1 MLNPMARSTNTGGA
15 SSSSSENAGQH
26 LYQRTRETDQIL
38 PSEGYELGLRSPN
51 ETSEAQAV
59 ISVSNEG
66 LTSSNTEQE
75 QEKKDSNKISLEEE
89 LHQELWKS
97 FSNFRLFEFRINTP
111 SGFKKKILAKERNQ
125 TQTQLQHIHERFREA
140 FVKLSEL
147 STANQSAESTIN
159 LKARGKASSEEEL
172 EEESEPQPTAES
184 STYLKGKGKVPSE
197 EEWKIVEQKINSQQ
211 ELEKKLK
218 KELEELKQQL
228 IGLKNANRNV
238 LKFLTVI
245 DADLKRKVLY
255 DFSRLRLGFK
265 WVTRLLPLA
274 NIPSTVINILRRS
287 PVIGLWIGLGTNL
300 ITWWINDVFNPIVGN
315 LNQYQTND
323 LKSLKEEVFPA
334 ILLCIVDQRIRDF
347 EQGISNFKQRLSKLE
362 KRIEEMNSQIILKT
376 QRELIQTQRDLF
388 NAQQDLIQKQQ
399 EIADLEAKHKQ
410 EISKL
415 NVKIDDMGK
424 DMKKI
429 LEAINNRG

>member
-1 MLNPMARSTNTGGA
+1 M
-15 SSSSSENAGQH
+15 Q
-26 LYQRTRETDQIL
+26 
-38 PSEGYELGLRSPN
+38 
-51 ETSEAQAV
+51 
-59 ISVSNEG
+59 
-66 LTSSNTEQE
+66 
-75 QEKKDSNKISLEEE
+75 EE

-111 SGFKKKILAKERNQ
+111 SRFKKKILAKERNQ

-140 FVKLSEL
+140 FVKHSEL

-228 IGLKNANRNV
+228 IGLKNANGNV

-245 DADLKRKVLY
+245 DADLKGKVLY

-274 NIPSTVINILRRS
+274 NIPSTVINILLRS

-300 ITWWINDVFNPIVGN
+300 ITWWINDVFNPIIDN

-323 LKSLKEEVFPA
+323 LKSLKEEVFPT

-347 EQGISNFKQRLSKLE
+347 EQEISNFKQRLSKLE
-362 KRIEEMNSQIILKT
+362 KRIEEMSNQIILKT
-376 QRELIQTQRDLF
+376 QRELVQ
-388 NAQQDLIQKQQ
+388 AQQNLVQAQRELVNAHQTLAEK
-399 EIADLEAKHKQ
+399 EEKLEQTLSKHQTELHERDTKH
-410 EISKL
+410 E
-415 NVKIDDMGK
+415 
-424 DMKKI
+424 KKI
-429 LEAINNRG
+429 EELTAQMNKGMDEVLAAIRNRG